1 MIRLAFVGALL
12 GVVLAAGPGWAQCT
26 SSTDLA
32 AVAAT
37 RGRVAQ
43 QCDCANAVTDGQ
55 YKKCAL
61 TVANTD
67 LTTAHC
73 IGGPNSGK
81 VCTTDGNCGGLA
93 GSCVVLPQKCRKVVV
108 KCAARSICGRP
119 LGYHPCCRWNR
130 LGKPRCKVLP
140 VNLCKSGP
148 GGAHCVSFT
157 ENSCCDACGG
167 PGVCASPSGA
177 FVEPSH

>member
-1 MIRLAFVGALL
+1 MNRLAFMGALL

-26 SSTDLA
+26 TTEDLA

-37 RGRVAQ
+37 RQRVAEG
-43 QCDCANAVTDGQ
+43 CPCATATSDGQ

-61 TVANTD
+61 TIANTD
-67 LTTAHC
+67 VTL
-73 IGGPNSGK
+73 NR
-81 VCTTDGNCGGLA
+81 
-93 GSCVVLPQKCRKVVV
+93 LPQKCRKVVV

-119 LGYHPCCRWNR
+119 QGYEPCCRWNR
-130 LGKPRCKVLP
+130 LGKPRCKMLP
-140 VNLCKSGP
+140 PGLCKSGP
-148 GGAHCVSFT
+148 GGSHCSSMHK
-157 ENSCCDACGG
+157 ESCCDACET